1 MTDLSD
7 KTAIVV
13 GAAGRGNMG
22 QAIARRLTEAGAHCV
37 VAGRHEDALSELA
50 REIGGTPVICDFE
63 DKASIDALFDR
74 AKEVAGSKGGHVDV
88 AVNCTGW
95 GLMKGW
101 TEIEDSELKRITA
114 LQFVGVHHFLA
125 AALRVMGTEHG
136 GRGGSIV
143 NISSATTQVP
153 IFDHAAY
160 IGTKAGAEALI
171 RCFANQY
178 GAQGLRANT
187 VSPGLTDT
195 PMTADAMAAPGL
207 KEAFEKEYPLGR
219 INTSEDIAH
228 AVLWLADEGT
238 FLTGQNLQA
247 NGGLT
252 LRRNPTQDEIGASI
266 AAHSS

>member
-1 MTDLSD
+1 MTDLSG

-22 QAIARRLTEAGAHCV
+22 QVVARKLASAGARCV
-37 VAGRHEDALSELA
+37 IAGRNADALNELA
-50 REIGGTPVICDFE
+50 EEIGGTARTCDFE
-63 DKASIDALFDR
+63 NASSIAALFDDTK
-74 AKEVAGSKGGHVDV
+74 AETGAIDV

-101 TEIEDSELKRITA
+101 AEVDGNDLSRITT
-114 LQFVGVHHFLA
+114 LQFTGVHHFLA
-125 AALRVMGTEHG
+125 SCLRTMGTENG

-178 GAQGLRANT
+178 GSQGLRANT

-195 PMTADAMAAPGL
+195 PMTAEAMSAPGL
-207 KEAFEKEYPLGR
+207 QQAFEKEYPLGR

-228 AVLWLADEGT
+228 AVLWLADEAT
-238 FLTGQNLQA
+238 FLTGQNLQV

-252 LRRNPTQDEIGASI
+252 LRRNPTQEEIGASI
-266 AAHSS
+266 AAHTS